1 MDRGAAGEA
10 AETLAALEQ
19 LRRRTHR
26 RTHGGAWLPALGVA
40 VLLLA
45 SMALYRYPLSQTNS
59 IDADYPFWAGLPD
72 EQVSPVA
79 SYVFWFVGTP
89 MLFTGMALWYA
100 WRARR
105 YGVRV
110 AWPLVAATGLGVLV
124 LLAVFAAVPTG
135 PVPAGLTLPN
145 GPHWGGLLTPFL
157 PLAAAVVVLGR
168 AERSRGL
175 VAAGGWIALLTAWLC
190 TTFPLGYLPGWFTAM
205 TGGTEFG
212 GQLSLRP
219 GHYLVLMALPLLVV
233 AAVNLA
239 AARRAARD

>member
-19 LRRRTHR
+19 LRKRTHR
-26 RTHGGAWLPALGVA
+26 RAHGGAWLPALGVA

-45 SMALYRYPLSQTNS
+45 SVALYRYPLSQTNS

-79 SYVFWFVGTP
+79 SYIFWFVGTP
-89 MLFTGMALWYA
+89 LLFAGMALWYS

-105 YGVRV
+105 HGVRA
-110 AWPLVAATGLGVLV
+110 AWQPVVATGVGVLL
-124 LLAVFAAVPTG
+124 LLAVLAAVPTG
-135 PVPAGLTLPN
+135 PLPDMLIN
-145 GPHWGGLLTPFL
+145 REGPHWGGLLTPLL

-168 AERSRGL
+168 VERSRGL
-175 VAAGGWIALLTAWLC
+175 VTAGVWIALLTAWLC
-190 TTFPLGYLPGWFTAM
+190 TTFPLGHLPGWFSRM
-205 TGGTEFG
+205 TGGTDLG
-212 GQLSLRP
+212 GHLSLRP

-233 AAVNLA
+233 AVVNLA